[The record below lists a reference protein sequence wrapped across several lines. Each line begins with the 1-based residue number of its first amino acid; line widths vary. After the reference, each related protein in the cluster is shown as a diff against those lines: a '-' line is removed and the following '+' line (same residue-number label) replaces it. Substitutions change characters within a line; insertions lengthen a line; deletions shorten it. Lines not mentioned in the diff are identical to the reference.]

1 MTAKLTADDN
11 KPGANFPIVGIGASA
26 GGLNSLQCFLAAL
39 PKEFDFAIIF
49 VQHLSTKHKSLLPGL
64 LHSRRPDLQIEE
76 ISEGMEVLPGR
87 IYLCTPG
94 TEVRVEQGTFHVDP
108 PPEGHVHLA
117 IDEFFASLAEY
128 AGERAIAVIFS
139 GAGTD
144 GARGVQAVRTAG
156 GTVFVQEPA
165 TAEFPGMPTSAI
177 STGRAD
183 GVLPPDDI
191 AREILKLRGAGPA
204 VADKEITP
212 AQFDTFSRLIHEKTG
227 YHFNHY
233 KRSVVGRR
241 IKRRIY
247 LRGVSTIQDYIT
259 LVAEN
264 DSEAASLAADLMIGV
279 TSFFRD
285 RLAWKALR
293 MEVIRRLVT
302 AENGQ
307 PVRAWTP
314 ACATGE
320 EAYSIAMMLRH
331 ELDLAGRNREVQVFA
346 TDVNDGALE
355 KAREGKYPGSISA
368 DVQPDYMKKFFTCSE
383 DGQSVIIGKEIR
395 ESVLFARQD
404 LLTDPPFS
412 RLDLII
418 CRNLLIYLEPD
429 AQEKCIALFHYA
441 LKEGGYLFLGNAEST
456 GRNKTL
462 FRSLGHKKCRV
473 YQKIE
478 TGTPSR
484 LSLSVPFAPERG
496 PAFSSRQTPVA
507 ENQQSLVEFLQENL
521 LEEYAPA
528 AVAINQNFEVLY
540 HNGPTNRYLQQP
552 RGGPTGNLLELLP
565 KNLGTRIRGAVY
577 RSAQGGKPVSVR
589 TIIPDDNERKR
600 QVTLRISRLRDDLF
614 LVVFRLKGD
623 KKGGFSE
630 GAETVSSEAAVDEDV
645 VRQLE
650 GELSATRA
658 DLQNNIEQ
666 LKSLNEEMQ
675 SSNEEFQAANEELE
689 TSREEL
695 QSLNEELI
703 TVNSQL
709 QQKIEEQ
716 EETNNDLNNFLA
728 SANIPTVFL
737 DHQFRV
743 RRFTPAMS
751 KLIKL
756 IPGDVGR
763 PIADMSQ
770 EHLGPD
776 LIADSQAVLDHL
788 SPVRKELRIG
798 DTWYIR
804 ATLPYRTSDNRIEG
818 VVITYTDTS
827 DLKSAEERTRH
838 LASFPQLNPNP
849 VMELDSSGKVT
860 YSNMATQEIL
870 EGLDLDKG
878 DPSLFLPADLD
889 DILKDLAKKTES
901 TLRREI
907 AIKDRIFGESVHIVP
922 QFDAVRIYAFDI
934 TESKRGEEM
943 RGRLSAIVQSAED
956 AIISKDLDGV
966 VTTWNVGAEE
976 IFGYKAEEVIGKNI
990 SFLIPPGHIDEVP
1003 DILKLIAHGEHIAR
1017 FETERI
1023 RKDGT
1028 VIPVSLTFSPIK
1040 DANGRV
1046 VGVSK
1051 IAHDISTSKE
1061 TEKALR
1067 ESEGR
1072 LRTALESAEMG
1083 TWAVDLER
1091 RIVHWDVRC
1100 RTIFGLPERESVP
1113 LDDALSRIVEDDRA
1127 LVRERI
1133 EAALDPSSDG
1143 KYDIEY
1149 RVAGI
1154 GDRLQWIRATGQTFF
1169 EGSGE
1174 RRHAT
1179 RFIGV
1184 VMDMTERRR
1193 AEEEVLRAKQDQER
1207 HAAQLQT
1214 ILDNLT
1220 EGLVV
1225 ADLEANLF
1233 HWNPAAVAM
1242 HGFAD
1247 VEECRR
1253 KLPEFADIFELSTAE
1268 DGILPLDQWPL
1279 ARILRGETLR
1289 DWEVHIRRHG
1299 TGWHRVFSYGGT
1311 LARDRE
1317 GNPLL
1322 AVVTVADVTE
1332 RKRAETEL
1340 LRLNETLKALSDSS
1354 QAVIRAEGESD
1365 YMDEVCRIVVEDCGY
1380 SMVWIG
1386 FVEDD
1391 EAKSV
1396 RPVAYSGFEDGYLET
1411 LQITWADTEHGRG
1424 PTGMAI
1430 RTGKVTVCPNIL
1442 TDPAF
1447 APWREEAVR
1456 RGYASS
1462 IVFPLMTAD
1471 RKAFGA
1477 VTIYSEEADPFSE
1490 GEVKLLAELA
1500 DDLAYGITALRMGAA
1515 REMAEEALKKSLGRF
1530 ELLTGTA
1537 GILLQSTEPQK
1548 AVESVCRKVMQYLE
1562 CDAFF
1567 NFFVDE
1573 KAGKLHLNA
1582 SAGIPDEEAKRMEW
1596 LDFGVAVCGC
1606 AARDAAR
1613 IVAEHIPSNP
1623 DQRTD
1628 LVKSYGITAYCCHPL
1643 LGPGG
1648 KVIGTLSFGTRS
1660 RETFSEED
1668 LSLMKAVA
1676 DQVAA
1681 AMIRMRNEAAVL
1693 KLGED
1698 MAARNVELE
1707 SVNKELESFIYSIS
1721 HDLRAPLRS
1730 MGGFA
1735 KILVEDYLDSL
1746 DAQGRDYLGRIINGS
1761 EKMTLL
1767 IDDLLHLSK
1776 ISREEVQRTKVDM
1789 SRLAN
1794 SVVAGLREA
1803 DPQRSVEVAVA
1814 PELTAFADPRL
1825 MEIVLSNL
1833 LANAWK
1839 FTSRTGSARI
1849 EFGAFERDGKTVF
1862 YVKDNGAGFDPQYA
1876 EKMFSPFHRLH
1887 STNEYEGTGIGLT
1900 IVDRIIRR
1908 HGGTV
1913 WADGVVGRGA
1923 AVYFTAG

>member
-1 MTAKLTADDN
+1 MKAKLTADDN
-11 KPGANFPIVGIGASA
+11 NAGANFPIVGIGASA
-26 GGLNSLQCFLAAL
+26 GGLNSFQCFLAAL

-64 LHSRRPDLQIEE
+64 LHSRRPDLHIEE

-87 IYLCTPG
+87 IYLCAPG
-94 TEVRVEQGTFHVDP
+94 TEVRVEQGAFHVDP

-144 GARGVQAVRTAG
+144 GARGVQAIRTAG

-204 VADKEITP
+204 VTDKEITP
-212 AQFDTFSRLIHEKTG
+212 AQFETFSRLIHGKTG

-247 LRGVSTIQDYIT
+247 LRAVSTIQDYIT

-293 MEVIRRLVT
+293 MEVIRRLV
-302 AENGQ
+302 AADNGQ

-320 EAYSIAMMLRH
+320 EAYSSAMMLRH
-331 ELDLAGRNREVQVFA
+331 ELDLAGRNREIQVFA

-355 KAREGKYPGSISA
+355 KARAGKYPGSISA
-368 DVQPDYMKKFFTCSE
+368 DVPPDYMKKFFACSE
-383 DGQSVIIGKEIR
+383 DGQSVIIDKEIR
-395 ESVLFARQD
+395 ESVVFARQD

-462 FRSLGHKKCRV
+462 FKSLGHKKCRV

-478 TGTPSR
+478 TEAPSR
-484 LSLSVPFAPERG
+484 LSPSVPFASERE
-496 PAFSSRQTPVA
+496 PAFPSRQTAVA
-507 ENQQSLVEFLQENL
+507 ENQQSLIEFLQENL

-565 KNLGTRIRGAVY
+565 RNLRNRIRGAVY
-577 RSAQGGKPVSVR
+577 RTAQEVKPVSIR
-589 TIIPDDNERKR
+589 TIVPDDNERKR
-600 QVTLRISRLRDDLF
+600 QVTLRISRLRDNLF

-623 KKGGFSE
+623 KKSGFSE
-630 GAETVSSEAAVDEDV
+630 EAETTVSSETAVDENV

-650 GELSATRA
+650 SELSATRA
-658 DLQNNIEQ
+658 DLQTNIEQ
-666 LKSLNEEMQ
+666 LKGLNEELQ
-675 SSNEEFQAANEELE
+675 SSNEELQAANEEME

-709 QQKIEEQ
+709 QSKIEEQ

-728 SANIPTVFL
+728 SANVPTVFL

-743 RRFTPAMS
+743 RRFTPAMAS
-751 KLIKL
+751 LIKL

-788 SPVRKELRIG
+788 SPIRKELTIG

-804 ATLPYRTSDNRIEG
+804 SILPYRTSDNRIEG
-818 VVITYTDTS
+818 VVITYADTS
-827 DLKSAEERTRH
+827 DLKRAEERTRH
-838 LASFPQLNPNP
+838 LASFPELNPNP

-860 YSNMATQEIL
+860 YSNRATQESL
-870 EGLDLDKG
+870 EGLGLDKG
-878 DPSLFLPADLD
+878 HCSLFLPADLE
-889 DILKDLAKKTES
+889 DILKDLGKKTES

-907 AIKDRIFGESVHIVP
+907 AIKDRIFGESVHVVP
-922 QFDAVRIYAFDI
+922 QFDVVRIYAFDI
-934 TESKRGEEM
+934 TEGKRAEEM

-956 AIISKDLDGV
+956 AIISKDLNGII
-966 VTTWNVGAEE
+966 TTWNVGAEE

-990 SFLIPPGHIDEVP
+990 SFLIPPGHVDEVP
-1003 DILKLIAHGEHIAR
+1003 EILKNITHGEHIER
-1017 FETERI
+1017 FETERM
-1023 RKDGT
+1023 RKDGAI
-1028 VIPVSLTFSPIK
+1028 IPVSLTFSPIK
-1040 DANGRV
+1040 DASGRV

-1051 IAHDISTSKE
+1051 IAHDISISKE

-1083 TWAVDLER
+1083 TWAVDVER
-1091 RIVHWDVRC
+1091 GIVDWDVRC
-1100 RTIFGLPERESVP
+1100 RTIFGLPERETVP
-1113 LDDALSRIVEDDRA
+1113 LEDALSRIVEDDRA
-1127 LVRERI
+1127 VVRERI
-1133 EAALDPSSDG
+1133 AAALDPSSHG

-1149 RVAGI
+1149 RVLGI

-1169 EGSGE
+1169 EGAGE
-1174 RRHAT
+1174 DRRAT

-1184 VMDMTERRR
+1184 VMDMTER
-1193 AEEEVLRAKQDQER
+1193 
-1207 HAAQLQT
+1207 
-1214 ILDNLT
+1214 
-1220 EGLVV
+1220 
-1225 ADLEANLF
+1225 
-1233 HWNPAAVAM
+1233 
-1242 HGFAD
+1242 
-1247 VEECRR
+1247 
-1253 KLPEFADIFELSTAE
+1253 
-1268 DGILPLDQWPL
+1268 
-1279 ARILRGETLR
+1279 
-1289 DWEVHIRRHG
+1289 
-1299 TGWHRVFSYGGT
+1299 
-1311 LARDRE
+1311 
-1317 GNPLL
+1317 
-1322 AVVTVADVTE
+1322 
-1332 RKRAETEL
+1332 KRAETEM

-1365 YMDEVCRIVVEDCGY
+1365 YMDEVCRIVLEDCGY

-1386 FVEDD
+1386 FAEND
-1391 EAKSV
+1391 EIKSV

-1424 PTGMAI
+1424 PTGTAI
-1430 RTGKVTVCPNIL
+1430 RTGKVTMCPNIL

-1462 IVFPLMTAD
+1462 IAFPLMTAAK
-1471 RKAFGA
+1471 KAFGA
-1477 VTIYSEEADPFSE
+1477 ITIYSKEADPFAE

-1500 DDLAYGITALRMGAA
+1500 DDLAYGITAIRMSAA
-1515 REMAEEALKKSLGRF
+1515 REEAEEALKKSVGRF
-1530 ELLTGTA
+1530 ELLTVTA
-1537 GILLQSTEPQK
+1537 GELLQSTEPQK
-1548 AVESVCRKVMQYLE
+1548 VVESVCRKVMQYLD

-1567 NFFVDE
+1567 NFLVDE

-1582 SAGIPDEEAKRMEW
+1582 WAGIPDEEAKSIEW

-1606 AARDAAR
+1606 AARDSER
-1613 IVAEHIPSNP
+1613 IVAEHIPTTP
-1623 DQRTD
+1623 DERTE
-1628 LVKSYGITAYCCHPL
+1628 LVKSYGINAYCCHPL

-1648 KVIGTLSFGTRS
+1648 KVIGTLSFGTCN
-1660 RETFSEED
+1660 RETFGEAD

-1681 AMIRMRNEAAVL
+1681 AMIRMRSEADVL
-1693 KLGED
+1693 KLSED
-1698 MAARNVELE
+1698 MATRNVELE

-1735 KILVEDYLDSL
+1735 RIMIEDYFDSL
-1746 DAQGRDYLGRIINGS
+1746 DDQGRDYLGRIRNGS

-1776 ISREEVQRTKVDM
+1776 ISREEVERKKVDM
-1789 SRLAN
+1789 SGLVA
-1794 SVVAGLREA
+1794 SLVAGLREG
-1803 DPQRSVEVAVA
+1803 DPGRSVEVAVA
-1814 PELTAFADPRL
+1814 GDLTAFADPRL

-1833 LANAWK
+1833 LGNAWK
-1839 FTSRTGSARI
+1839 FTSRSENARI
-1849 EFGAFERDGKTVF
+1849 EFGAVEKDGKTVF
-1862 YVKDNGAGFDPQYA
+1862 YVRDNGAGFDPEYGD
-1876 EKMFSPFHRLH
+1876 KMFSPFQRLH
-1887 STNEYEGTGIGLT
+1887 SDNEYEGTGIGLT
-1900 IVDRIIRR
+1900 IVDRIVRR
-1908 HGGTV
+1908 HGGRA
-1913 WADGVVGRGA
+1913 WAEGEVGKGA
-1923 AVYFTAG
+1923 AVYFTVE